1 MIGVEQGAASSR
13 DPRSSLPV
21 PTTVATEQHQAAR
34 DDCGWRSSKIKP
46 RHLERQ
52 AEVYLRQS
60 TPHQMAENR
69 ESLARQYALPDRA
82 ARLGWPAS
90 RIMQIDQDL
99 GLSGRSSEARHGF
112 QRLLADVAQGRVGL
126 VLALE
131 MSRLARNS
139 RDWHNLFDL
148 CAVRDVLLADEDG
161 IYDPS
166 DINDR
171 LVLGMK
177 GIMSEMELH
186 MMRNRL
192 ERGRRNKAQR
202 GELFHSLPWGFVLL
216 PDGTVALDPDE
227 QVRATVQR
235 LFDAFQTLG
244 TAYGVVRDL
253 RRHDVKL
260 PIREASGQLEWRL
273 ATPTIVMTALH
284 HPLYAGAYAW
294 GRRYTETRVDPS
306 GRITRSRKRIRPP
319 MEWTVLLHDRAPAYI
334 TWDRYLENQR
344 LLLENQ
350 RRPATKGRPSGGS
363 ALLAGLLHCGRCGR
377 RLHASYASIEQGRYT
392 CTRPR
397 FEPTDEIC
405 GGLPAR
411 GLDELVAGQVLQ
423 ALSPAAIDLSLRAI
437 EHTSE
442 QRRQQEAQLQQNMDR
457 AAYEAR
463 RAERQYHAVEPE
475 NRLVARSLEQRWET
489 ALGHE
494 RAAQEA
500 HDRFQSEKPI
510 ELTHEERR
518 SLEEL
523 SRDIP
528 ALWRSPETTPRQ
540 RQEIVRCLVERV
552 TITVSPTKQQV
563 DVAIC
568 WAGGQESRHEMRRTV
583 CSYEQLDDFESL
595 HARIAEM
602 RRAGWRSPRIAE
614 QLNVEGFRTP
624 KQCAGFT
631 AELVRKIFPRLGL
644 GAGGKSGTDSEPPQW
659 SADALAGRLKI
670 PVDKLKDWVRRG
682 WVRAIQRPFGG
693 VWILHADEWDLKL
706 LDRRVALSQK
716 GRHYPPELATA
727 SRKEDPVADKA
738 V

>member
-1 MIGVEQGAASSR
+1 MIGVERPTARSR
-13 DPRSSLPV
+13 DPRSPLAA
-21 PTTVATEQHQAAR
+21 TTTAASEQHEAPR

-52 AEVYLRQS
+52 ADVYLRQS

-69 ESLARQYALPDRA
+69 ESLARQYALRDRA

-90 RIMQIDQDL
+90 KIVQIDQDL
-99 GLSGRSSEARHGF
+99 GLSGRGSEERHGF
-112 QRLLADVAQGRVGL
+112 QRLLAEVAQDRVGL

-202 GELFHSLPWGFVLL
+202 GELFHCVPWGYVLL

-227 QVRATVQR
+227 QVQATVQR
-235 LFDAFQTLG
+235 LFDVFQSLG
-244 TAYGVVRDL
+244 TAYGVVREL

-260 PIREASGQLEWRL
+260 PMRDASGQLKWRV
-273 ATPTIVMTALH
+273 ATPTIVSTALH
-284 HPLYAGAYAW
+284 HPLYAGAYSW
-294 GRRYTETRVDPS
+294 GRRQTETRVDPG
-306 GRITRSRKRIRPP
+306 GRITRNRKRSRPLT
-319 MEWTVLLHDRAPAYI
+319 EWTVLLRDRAPAYI
-334 TWDRYLENQR
+334 TWDCYLGNQR
-344 LLLENQ
+344 QLLENQ
-350 RRPATKGRPSGGS
+350 RRPATKGTPGGGS
-363 ALLAGLLHCGRCGR
+363 ALLAGLLYCGRCGR
-377 RLHASYASIEQGRYT
+377 RMHASYASIEQGRYT

-397 FEPTDEIC
+397 FAPTDEVC

-411 GLDELVAGQVLQ
+411 GLDELITHQVLE
-423 ALSPAAIDLSLRAI
+423 ALSPAGIDLSLRAI

-442 QRRQQEAQLQQNMDR
+442 QRRQQGAQLRQNLER
-457 AAYEAR
+457 ATYEAG
-463 RAERQYHAVEPE
+463 RAERQYQAVEPE
-475 NRLVARSLEQRWET
+475 NRLVARSLEKRWES

-500 HDRFQSEKPI
+500 HDRFHSEKPI
-510 ELTHEERR
+510 ELADDERR
-518 SLEEL
+518 TLEDL

-528 ALWRSPETTPRQ
+528 GLLRAPETTSRQ
-540 RQEIVRCLVERV
+540 RQEIVRCLIERV
-552 TITVSPTKQQV
+552 TIARSPTEQQV
-563 DVAIC
+563 YVAIR
-568 WAGGQESRHEMRRTV
+568 WAGGHESRHEMRRTV
-583 CSYEQLDDFESL
+583 CSYEQLDDFEPL
-595 HARIAEM
+595 RARLAEL

-614 QLNVEGFRTP
+614 QLNLEGFRTP

-631 AELVRKIFPRLGL
+631 ADVVRGLFRRLVPGAPGQDGTRLQPPR
-644 GAGGKSGTDSEPPQW
+644 W
-659 SADALAGRLKI
+659 SADSLAERLKI
-670 PVDKLKDWVRRG
+670 PVKKVKDWVRCG
-682 WVRAIQRPFGG
+682 WIQVIERPFGG
-693 VWILHADEWDLKL
+693 VWLLHVEHGELKQL
-706 LDRRVALSQK
+706 ERRAALSCK
-716 GRHYPPELATA
+716 GRHYPEALNRGLTQP
-727 SRKEDPVADKA
+727 RQADK
-738 V
+738 